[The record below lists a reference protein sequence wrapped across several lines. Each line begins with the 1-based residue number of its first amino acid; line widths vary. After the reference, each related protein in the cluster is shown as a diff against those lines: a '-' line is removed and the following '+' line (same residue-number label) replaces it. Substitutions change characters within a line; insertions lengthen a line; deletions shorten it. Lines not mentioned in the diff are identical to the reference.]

1 MNMGPWCQ
9 GGIVL
14 SGWVF
19 CDKKIA
25 LQTIFFCFPMCL
37 LKVAMTVI

>member
-9 GGIVL
+9 GAIVL
-14 SGWVF
+14 SSWVF

-25 LQTIFFCFPMCL
+25 LQTIFSL
-37 LKVAMTVI
+37 LSHVSA